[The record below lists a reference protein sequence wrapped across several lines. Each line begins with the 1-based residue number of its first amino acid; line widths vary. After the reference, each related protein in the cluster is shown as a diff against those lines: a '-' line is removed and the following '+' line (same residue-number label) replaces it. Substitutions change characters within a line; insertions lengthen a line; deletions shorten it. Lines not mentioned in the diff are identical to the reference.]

1 MNREHTRE
9 HMEFQLIAN
18 SHFTEEQ
25 LQSMTY
31 EQVRKFYDYFVERVD
46 DVAIE

>member
-25 LQSMTY
+25 LKGMSY
-31 EQVRKFYDYFVERVD
+31 KQVRLHYDYFVERLEEV
-46 DVAIE
+46 E